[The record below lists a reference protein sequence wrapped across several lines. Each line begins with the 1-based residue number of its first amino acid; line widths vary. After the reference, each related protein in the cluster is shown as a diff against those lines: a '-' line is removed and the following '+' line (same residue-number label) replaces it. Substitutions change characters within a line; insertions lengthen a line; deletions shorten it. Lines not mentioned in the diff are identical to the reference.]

1 MDLVAPGAIAHA
13 WQVMHPPVQPHDQ
26 GWLDVGDGH
35 AVYWEQCG
43 HPGAPAALFVHGG
56 PGAGVTAQDRR
67 WFDPRRWRTVLY
79 DQRGCGRSR
88 AGSDVL
94 HANTTAHL
102 VHDMESLRRHLA
114 IERWLLVGG
123 SWGST
128 LALAYAQAHPER
140 VQGLVLRGVFLGTTA
155 ESDWLYTPDGA
166 ARTRP
171 QAWRRLCTALDLQ
184 SGQLLLDVM
193 QTRLHANQTAAT
205 TAALAWWR
213 WEQDL
218 MAAEAA
224 GPDAAPPPDDH
235 RALEM
240 ARIGVHYARARWFLP
255 DSGLLAQ
262 TSRLHHL
269 PCVIVQG
276 GRDLVTP
283 AAAARALHATWPG
296 AQLHEVPQAGHAS
309 TQPDMAAALVQAIEN
324 ADPNNPHHQE
334 PRHGPLQAH

>member
-1 MDLVAPGAIAHA
+1 MNAPLPAH
-13 WQVMHPPVQPHDQ
+13 VLPRIEPRR
-26 GWLDVGDGH
+26 
-35 AVYWEQCG
+35 
-43 HPGAPAALFVHGG
+43 APAALIEALRARFGERCS
-56 PGAGVTAQDRR
+56 TA
-67 WFDPRRWRTVLY
+67 
-79 DQRGCGRSR
+79 
-88 AGSDVL
+88 
-94 HANTTAHL
+94 
-102 VHDMESLRRHLA
+102 
-114 IERWLLVGG
+114 
-123 SWGST
+123 
-128 LALAYAQAHPER
+128 LALREQHGRGESVYDAAPPEA
-140 VQGLVLRGVFLGTTA
+140 VIFCESNDGVFLGTTA

-171 QAWRRLCTALDLQ
+171 QAWRWLCTALDLQ